1 MKTTNTA
8 TNLRH
13 FIIYALKIA
22 LIIFLF
28 STMWGKTTNISPMSY
43 PVTPSDTIDKP
54 DTTSALPYPLTPY
67 PDVPLQG
74 TQPSG
79 SIDFKDPPNITEE
92 VIYDPTSNQYVIYKK
107 IGGFNYRTPMSMTFE
122 EYKDYRLE
130 NSLQN
135 YWRERSASTGRRGEQ
150 GQHDGIIPQ
159 IHIGGQLFE
168 RIFGSSTIDI
178 RPQGSAELI
187 FGVLSNFR
195 DDPAIDVRRRRTT
208 NFDFQQKI
216 QMNVMAKIGDKI
228 EFNTNYNT
236 EATFDFENKL
246 KLKFEGKED
255 DIVKLIEAGDVTL
268 PLSSRLITGSQ
279 SLFGIKTQLQFGR
292 TTVTS
297 VFSQQKSETKSIT
310 VQGGAQTTEFEI
322 KALDYEDNR
331 HFFLAHYFRDRY
343 EKALENLPIVSS
355 NINITKIEVWVTN
368 RGPAVTENRNLVALM
383 DLGEYNPY
391 KVQLTPSP
399 EYISPD
405 NRSNNLFEHLS
416 DTTSLR
422 DINAVTNYLNT
433 HPLELV
439 SGRDFEKV
447 ENARKL
453 NSNEFTLNSKLGFIS
468 LNYQLNPD
476 QVLAVAYQ
484 YTIVG
489 QDNKVYKVGEF
500 SDDGITAPK
509 ALMVKLLRSTAID
522 TRIPMW
528 HLMMKNVYNL
538 NSYRINSQDFF
549 LNILYSG
556 GVNSVPTGYLLEG
569 PEDVKGVPLIRVM
582 GFDRLGQQLNPPPDG
597 MFDFI
602 DGAASHGGTIQS
614 STGRIY
620 FPVLEPFGSYLRNKL
635 VTNELG
641 EKYAFDSLYMLTKT
655 GAEQYPDKN
664 KFIIE
669 GMYKSESG
677 SEISLNAINVPQ
689 GSVKVTAGGSP
700 LIENVHYT
708 VDYSL
713 GRVRIID
720 EGILNSG
727 TPINISLESTNMFN
741 IQTKTLFG
749 TRIEHEFNKNFYI
762 GGTFLN
768 LHERPLTQKV
778 SYGNDPISNT
788 IWGVDFGY
796 QTDADFITRL
806 IDKLPFYSTT
816 APSRITIDG
825 EFAHFIPGHS
835 KAVGKTGTTYI
846 DDFEGSK
853 STIDLKTVGHWSL
866 ASTPQYQ
873 TQSYMFPEAAPGTG
887 LKYGFNRARLAW
899 YIIDPLFY
907 EKTSTLRPRNV
918 DKEELSRHSVRP
930 VRETEVFPNI
940 DPPTGQPMYMPV
952 FNMSFY
958 PSMRGPYNYDV
969 RPTPVSY
976 GINPDGSLREPQTR
990 WGGMMRALDNTDFEA
1005 TNIEYIEFWLMDPFA
1020 EDSLHSGGYLY
1031 FNLGD
1036 ISEDLLRDGRKSF
1049 ENGLPAGPEVINVDT
1064 TIWGRVPTIQALV
1077 NAFDNDPNSRHYQDV
1092 GYDGL
1097 TDEDERSFF
1106 QTYLESIAE
1115 VYGHNSEAYQQAYED
1130 PSSDNFQY
1138 FRGRNLDDDERYS
1151 SISKRYQLFS
1161 NPDKNS
1167 PVAQQSPESY
1177 PTQATNLPNTED
1189 INNDNTLN
1197 EAERY
1202 YQYKI
1207 ELRPDKMQIGS
1218 NYIADIHHA
1227 QNIPL
1232 ENGTRGNVK
1241 WYQFKVPV
1249 RSPDDVIGNIQD
1261 FRSIRFLRTYLKG
1274 WDQEVV
1280 LRFATLELVRSEW
1293 RRYYNELFE
1302 PGDLLPVQ
1310 TDTRFEISTVNIEAN
1325 GYRSPVPYVLPPGI
1339 EREINLGTINL
1350 QQKNEQSMSI
1360 KICDLADGDAR
1371 GVYKT
1376 TDFDFRQFSKLKMFV
1391 HAEKSIEQDELKTGD
1406 LTAFIRIGS
1415 DFTQNYYEFEI
1426 PLEFTPW
1433 YTSSENNR
1441 EIWPLNNEFDIDLE
1455 KLVEA
1460 KRKRNEAMNSQG
1472 SLITINTPFYI
1483 KESDKDW
1490 KWRITVMGSP
1500 SLSDVKALMLGVRNP
1515 KKRSFEDD
1523 DDGLPK
1529 CAEIWFNELRLTD
1542 FNDKSGWAATARV
1555 NTMLA
1560 DIGNIMFSGSHS
1572 TPGFGA
1578 LERRVSERQIESI
1591 SQFDFATN
1599 IQLGKFFPENF
1610 GLRIPLHF
1618 DYSEMLSTPEYN
1630 PLDPDILYRDEL
1642 KDLTSDEKQEFKKRT
1657 QDHTQR
1663 KNFNLMNVR
1672 KERGPG
1678 KTNFY
1683 PWDIENFDVSYAYSE
1698 INRSNIDIEF
1708 DKKLVYRGGIGYMY
1722 ALNPKNIKP
1731 FANLTKIKL
1740 IKDFN
1745 FYIMPRSLSFR
1756 TDMLREYNARLLR
1769 NKSNALIK
1777 IDTNYIKKWD
1787 WSRLY
1792 DLKYDITQ
1800 TLRMEFNAAANA
1812 FIDEPPGAVDRHM
1825 PNYPSIK
1832 DSIMKEIYALGTLT
1846 NYTQNLSVN
1855 YTLPINK
1862 ITFLDWINVT
1872 GRYTSMFRWQA
1883 SPRSVQESL
1892 GNTIENNGN
1901 LQFNGN
1907 LRFSNLYNKFGF
1919 LKKLNQP
1926 SRRIT
1931 GRDAA
1936 PKKGSKD
1943 DEKEKAKDTI
1953 TVAQKIGNV
1962 MKTTGN
1968 TVVRLMISLKD
1979 ASLTYTD
1986 NRGTLL
1992 PGFMPE
1998 PTLLGNRL
2006 SDKAPGWGFV
2016 FGDQTDIRPAAVQN
2030 NWISTDTLLNSA
2042 YIQRISKHLS
2052 GRANLEP
2059 LPFLRIE
2066 LTADRTEA
2074 INLQEYFKVGTDGN
2088 FASFAPQQGGNFS
2101 MSYLMWNTAF
2111 TGDRKDHTSP
2121 VFETFKENRI
2131 IVARN
2136 LAKRDGRSQGFDS
2149 IGFPDGYGATSS
2161 EVLLFSFLSTYS
2173 GRDPAKISLNPFPAI
2188 PLPNWRITYNG
2199 LSELP
2204 LMKKYF
2210 RTFTISH
2217 AYRSVYNVGS
2227 YLTNIEY
2234 NPNESNRDAAGNFII
2249 EKRIDN
2255 ITISEQF
2262 SPLFNIDATWT
2273 NSLLT
2278 RFEIRNTRN
2287 LSLSFV
2293 NNQLTE
2299 VKSKEYVLGLGYRI
2313 KDLKFIV
2320 INIGGSGSRQRMN
2333 SELNL
2338 KLDISMRNN
2347 KTVLRRID
2355 EDVDQVSVG
2364 QRIMSIN
2371 FSADYMVS
2379 QNLTARAF
2387 FERSATNPF
2396 ISNQYPN
2403 STTFAGL
2410 SLKFTLMQ

>member
-1 MKTTNTA
+1 M
-8 TNLRH
+8 RH
-13 FIIYALKIA
+13 LIIYALRFA
-22 LIIFLF
+22 LIFSLLF
-28 STMWGKTTNISPMSY
+28 VMWGKAPTVSSNDHVLLSVPPDTTK
-43 PVTPSDTIDKP
+43 TT
-54 DTTSALPYPLTPY
+54 DTTSALPYPLTPH
-67 PDVPLQG
+67 PDVPVPG
-74 TQPSG
+74 TPVSG
-79 SIDFKDPPNITEE
+79 SIDFKDPPSITEE
-92 VIYDPTSNQYVIYKK
+92 VVYDPETNQYIIYKK
-107 IGGFNYRTPMSMTFE
+107 IGGINYRTPRTMTFE
-122 EYKDYRLE
+122 EYKNYRLE

-135 YWRERSASTGRRGEQ
+135 YWRERSTPTARKGQQ
-150 GQHDGIIPQ
+150 GQQDGIIPQ

-168 RIFGSSTIDI
+168 RIFGGSTIDI

-187 FGVLSNFR
+187 FGVLSNYR
-195 DDPAIDVRRRRTT
+195 EDPALDVRRRRTT

-216 QMNVMAKIGDKI
+216 QMNVIAKIGDKI

-255 DIVKLIEAGDVTL
+255 DIIKLLEAGDVTL

-279 SLFGIKTQLQFGR
+279 SLFGVKTQLQFGR
-292 TTVTS
+292 TMVTA

-331 HFFLAHYFRDRY
+331 HFFLSHYFRDRY
-343 EKALENLPIVSS
+343 EKALERLPIISS
-355 NINITKIEVWVTN
+355 NINITKIEVWVTT
-368 RGPAVTENRNLVALM
+368 RGPAVTENRNLVAFM
-383 DLGEYNPY
+383 DLAEANPY
-391 KVQLTPSP
+391 NVQLTPSP
-399 EYISPD
+399 GTIAP
-405 NRSNNLFEHLS
+405 NNQSNDLFIQLS
-416 DTTSLR
+416 DTASLR
-422 DINAVTNYLNT
+422 NINTVTNYLST
-433 HPLELV
+433 HPLNLI

-453 NSNEFTLNSKLGFIS
+453 NNNEFTLNDKLGFIS

-489 QDNKVYKVGEF
+489 QGDDVYQVGEF
-500 SDDGITAPK
+500 SDQGISSPK

-528 HLMMKNVYNL
+528 NLMMKNVYNL
-538 NSYRINSQDFF
+538 NAFRINSQDFY
-549 LNILYSG
+549 LNILYNG
-556 GVNSVPTGYLLEG
+556 AVNSVPTGYLLEG
-569 PEDVKGVPLIRVM
+569 PPDVEGVPLIRVM

-602 DGAASHGGTIQS
+602 DGAATRGGTIQS
-614 STGRIY
+614 TTGRIY

-635 VTNELG
+635 GTQELG
-641 EKYAFDSLYMLTKT
+641 DKYAFDSLYTLTKT

-664 KFIIE
+664 RFLIE

-700 LIENVHYT
+700 LVENVHYT
-708 VDYSL
+708 VDYTL

-727 TPINISLESTNMFN
+727 TPVNISLESTSMFN
-741 IQTKTLFG
+741 VQTKTLFG
-749 TRIEHEFNKNFYI
+749 TRIEHKFSENFFI

-778 SYGNDPISNT
+778 SYGNEPISNT

-796 QTDADFITRL
+796 QTDAMFITRL
-806 IDKLPFYSTT
+806 IDKLPFYSTDAT
-816 APSRITIDG
+816 SRITIDG
-825 EFAHFIPGHS
+825 EFAHFMPGHS

-853 STIDLKTVGHWSL
+853 STIDLKTVGSWFL

-873 TQSYMFPEAAPGTG
+873 TMPYMFPEATPGSG
-887 LKYGFNRARLAW
+887 IKYGFNRARLAW

-907 EKTSTLRPRNV
+907 EKSSNLRPPNV
-918 DKEELSRHSVRP
+918 DKDELSRHSVRP

-940 DPPTGQPMYMPV
+940 DPPSGQPMNMPV
-952 FNMSFY
+952 FNMALY
-958 PSMRGPYNYDV
+958 PSIKGPYNYDV
-969 RPTPVSY
+969 RPTAVSF

-1036 ISEDLLRDGRKSF
+1036 ISEDLLRDGRKTF
-1049 ENGLPAGPEVINVDT
+1049 ENGLPTGPEVLNVDT

-1077 NAFDNDPNSRHYQDV
+1077 NAFDNNPDSRRYQDV

-1097 TDEDERSFF
+1097 PDDDEIPFF
-1106 QTYLESIAE
+1106 DNYLQAIAE
-1115 VYGHNSEAYQQAYED
+1115 VYGQESEAYIQAFTD

-1138 FRGRNLDDDERYS
+1138 FRGSNLDDDDRFR
-1151 SISKRYQLFS
+1151 SISRRYQYFN
-1161 NPDKNS
+1161 NPDQNS
-1167 PVAQQSPESY
+1167 PTAEQSPEAY

-1189 INNDNTLN
+1189 INRDNTLN

-1202 YQYKI
+1202 FQYAI
-1207 ELRPDKMQIGS
+1207 ELRPDKMEIGS
-1218 NYIADIHHA
+1218 NYIADIHYA

-1261 FRSIRFLRTYLKG
+1261 FRSIRFLRTFLKG
-1274 WDQEVV
+1274 WDKEVI

-1360 KICDLADGDAR
+1360 KICNLADGDAR

-1376 TDFDFRQFSKLKMFV
+1376 TDFDFRQFGKLKMYA

-1415 DFTQNYYEFEI
+1415 DFTQNYYEFEV

-1433 YTSSENNR
+1433 NVSSANQR
-1441 EIWPLNNEFDIDLE
+1441 EIWPLSNEFDIELE

-1460 KRKRNEAMNSQG
+1460 KRKRNEAMNSSG
-1472 SLITINTPFYI
+1472 SLVTINTPFYV
-1483 KESDKDW
+1483 KESNENW
-1490 KWRITVMGSP
+1490 KWRITVVGNP

-1542 FNDKSGWAATARV
+1542 FNDKSGWAATARM
-1555 NTMLA
+1555 NAMLA
-1560 DIGNIMFSGSHS
+1560 DIGNIMLSGSYS

-1578 LERRVSERQIESI
+1578 LEKRVAERQIETI

-1599 IQLGKFFPENF
+1599 IQIGKFFPESF
-1610 GLRIPLHF
+1610 GLRIPMHF
-1618 DYSEMLSTPEYN
+1618 DYSELRATPEYN
-1630 PLDPDILYRDEL
+1630 PLDPDILYKEEI
-1642 KDLTSDEKQEFKKRT
+1642 KDLNQEEKDDFRKRT
-1657 QDHTQR
+1657 QDYTQR
-1663 KNFNLMNVR
+1663 KNINFMNVR
-1672 KERGPG
+1672 KERGPN
-1678 KTNFY
+1678 KIKFY
-1683 PWDIENFDVSYAYSE
+1683 PWDIENFDFSYAYSE
-1698 INRSNIDIEF
+1698 INRRSIDIEF
-1708 DKKLVYRGGIGYMY
+1708 DKKLTYRGGIGYMFSH
-1722 ALNPKNIKP
+1722 NPKNIKP
-1731 FANLTKIKL
+1731 FNNLTKIRL

-1745 FYIMPRSLSFR
+1745 FYILPRSFSFR
-1756 TDMLREYNARLLR
+1756 TDMLREYNARLIR
-1769 NKSNALIK
+1769 NKSDALIK
-1777 IDTNYIKKWD
+1777 IDTNYVKRWD
-1787 WSRLY
+1787 WSRLF

-1800 TLRMEFNAAANA
+1800 TLKLEFNAAANA
-1812 FIDEPPGAVDRHM
+1812 FIDEPPGAVDRNM
-1825 PNYPSIK
+1825 PNYQSVK
-1832 DSIMKEIYALGTLT
+1832 DSIMKEIYSWGTLT
-1846 NYTQNLSVN
+1846 NYTQNMSVN
-1855 YTLPINK
+1855 YTLPVNK
-1862 ITFLDWINVT
+1862 IALLDWVNISA
-1872 GRYTSMFRWQA
+1872 RYGSMFRWQA
-1883 SPRSVQESL
+1883 SPRSIQESL
-1892 GNTIENNGN
+1892 GNTIENNGTI
-1901 LQFNGN
+1901 QINGN
-1907 LRFSNLYNKFGF
+1907 LRFSNLYNKVDF

-1926 SRRIT
+1926 PQRST
-1931 GRDAA
+1931 GRDAVQQ
-1936 PKKGSKD
+1936 KNNR
-1943 DEKEKAKDTI
+1943 EENKDTLN
-1953 TVAQKIGNV
+1953 TGLSFGKI
-1962 MKTTGN
+1962 MKVTGN
-1968 TVVRLMISLKD
+1968 TVLRMILGLKD
-1979 ASLTYTD
+1979 ASLNYTD

-1998 PTLLGNRL
+1998 PTFLGNRM
-2006 SDKAPGWGFV
+2006 SDVAPGWGFV
-2016 FGDQTDIRPAAVQN
+2016 FGDQTDIRPKAVEN
-2030 NWISTDTLLNSA
+2030 NWISRDTLLNSA
-2042 YIQRISKHLS
+2042 FIQRISKNLS
-2052 GRANLEP
+2052 ARANLEP
-2059 LPFLRIE
+2059 LPFLRIDV
-2066 LTADRTEA
+2066 TADRTEA
-2074 INLQEYFKVGTDGN
+2074 INLQEYYKVGPEGDFT
-2088 FASFAPQQGGNFS
+2088 SFAPQQGGNFS
-2101 MSYLMWNTAF
+2101 MSYLMWSTAF
-2111 TGDRKDHTSP
+2111 KSDREDHTSP
-2121 VFETFKENRI
+2121 VFETLKENRI
-2131 IVARN
+2131 IIAQN
-2136 LAKRDGRSQGFDS
+2136 LAKGNSNSQGVDS
-2149 IGFPDGYGATSS
+2149 LGFPDGYGATSP
-2161 EVLLFSFLSTYS
+2161 EVLLYSFFAAYS
-2173 GRDPAKISLNPFPAI
+2173 GRDPSKIKLNPFPAI
-2188 PLPNWRITYNG
+2188 PMPNWRITYNG
-2199 LSELP
+2199 LAEIP
-2204 LMKKYF
+2204 WIKKYF

-2227 YLTNIEY
+2227 FLTNLEY
-2234 NPNESNRDAAGNFII
+2234 KEGEGRRDAAGNFITK
-2249 EKRIDN
+2249 KRIDN

-2262 SPLFNIDATWT
+2262 SPLFNIDMTWN

-2278 RFEIRNTRN
+2278 RFELKHTRN

-2299 VKSKEYVLGLGYRI
+2299 VTSKEYIVGLGYRI
-2313 KDLKFIV
+2313 KDLRFLIV
-2320 INIGGSGSRQRMN
+2320 NVGGSGRRQRVS

-2355 EDVDQVSVG
+2355 EAIDQVSAG

-2371 FSADYMVS
+2371 FSADYMVT

-2396 ISNQYPN
+2396 ISNQFPN